1 MKHLNFTRGPY
12 SLTTNPRRFDIDAV
26 HGALSRTG
34 TSWARG
40 IPKKLVA
47 KSIEHSLCFGLFHG
61 KQQIGFARIVTD
73 YSTYAYLCDVYVL
86 KKYQSRGLGKWMIEK
101 VVDHPELQ
109 GLRRFQLVTRDAHGL
124 YKRFGLKRVAA
135 PQAHMEIFRPGL
147 YSESQVGAKG

>member
-1 MKHLNFTRGPY
+1 MKHLNFTWGPY
-12 SLTTNPRRFDIDAV
+12 SLTTNTRRFDIDAV

-61 KQQIGFARIVTD
+61 KKQIGFARIVTD

-124 YKRFGLKRVAA
+124 YKRFGFKRVAS
-135 PQAHMEIFRPGL
+135 PDYHMEIFKPGL
-147 YSESQVGAKG
+147 YV

>member
-1 MKHLNFTRGPY
+1 
-12 SLTTNPRRFDIDAV
+12 LTTNTRRFDIDAV

-61 KQQIGFARIVTD
+61 KKQIGFARIVTD

-124 YKRFGLKRVAA
+124 YKRFGFKRVAS
-135 PQAHMEIFRPGL
+135 PDYHMEIFKPGL
-147 YSESQVGAKG
+147 YV